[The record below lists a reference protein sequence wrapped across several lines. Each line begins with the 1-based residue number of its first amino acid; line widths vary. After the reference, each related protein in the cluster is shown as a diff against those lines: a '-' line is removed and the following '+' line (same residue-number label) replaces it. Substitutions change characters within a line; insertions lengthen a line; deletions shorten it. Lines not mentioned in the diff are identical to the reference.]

1 MTRFYLITGFLGSG
15 KTTFLKNIL
24 NTYATHQR
32 IAIIQNE
39 FAGSG
44 TDGEE
49 LERTGQPFKL
59 QELNNGSVFCVCM
72 LGTFIQTLKKVI
84 AEDEPDMI
92 FLESS
97 GLADPI
103 NILELLQD
111 PVINQQLHLAQI
123 ITIVDAPHFTKGMQ
137 LMTRYRHQVMVA
149 DRVMINKTDVF
160 PGDFRDIY
168 AGIKELN
175 PFAKIT
181 ETSFCQFDADEDYLS
196 EFQSHKAAAA
206 FGRSE
211 SGGRPD
217 VKVSVLRIQQKISM
231 EGLEAFIWEIKEVCF
246 RIKGFVNTTEGNV
259 IGLQVVFGSVS
270 LEKIASY
277 VGPSEMIA
285 FSESLTPKAL
295 RNKFL
300 SHTNI

>member
-1 MTRFYLITGFLGSG
+1 MIRFYLITGFLGSG

-39 FAGSG
+39 FAASG
-44 TDGEE
+44 TDGKE
-49 LERTGQPFKL
+49 LERTGQPFRL
-59 QELNNGSVFCVCM
+59 QEVNNGSVFCVCM

-84 AEDEPDMI
+84 AEYEPEMI
-92 FLESS
+92 FLEAS

-111 PVINQQLHLAQI
+111 PVINQQLQLAEI
-123 ITIVDAPHFTKGMQ
+123 ITIVDAPHFARGMQ

-149 DRVMINKTDVF
+149 DRIMINKTDVYA
-160 PGDFRDIY
+160 GDLHDIY
-168 AGIKELN
+168 GGITEIN

-181 ETSFCQFDADEDYLS
+181 ETSFCYFDPTEDFLS
-196 EFQSHKAAAA
+196 EIHSHKAVAA
-206 FGRSE
+206 FGMSE
-211 SGGRPD
+211 SEGRPD

-231 EGLEAFIWEIKEVCF
+231 EGLEAFIREIQEVCY
-246 RIKGFVNTTEGNV
+246 RVKGFVNTVEGDV
-259 IGLQVVFGSVS
+259 IGLQVVFGSVR
-270 LEKIASY
+270 LEKVPHY
-277 VGPSEMIA
+277 VGPTEMIS

-295 RNKFL
+295 RNIFL
-300 SHTNI
+300 SHTRL